1 MALLTISTGVYAQ
14 ESKESEVPKKFNTY
28 NYRRAMECLDESEYD
43 KAKEFLE
50 TEVKENPKNGYA
62 FNILSLLNFINEE
75 NDEALEAI
83 NKAITLIP
91 KKDAEK
97 LAECYDIRA
106 HIYLQMEDSL
116 KALDDL
122 AFAFKLNPKDTEFI
136 QNRAQIYYEMEQ
148 YDLSDAEYQKCID
161 LDPKDVMGYMGIG
174 RNANAQERWEDAI
187 KMFDKVEKIA
197 DEDYNK
203 HFDFRAD
210 SYMGLKKWD
219 KAAED
224 LITFVEKDEEYSAV
238 LYAIEDHSEM
248 IPVLKTKLKLKTMQN
263 PTNPYWPY
271 FLAKVEQK
279 TGDYKAAIEHYY
291 KSDEIDE
298 TNGSIGNIIDCCEEM
313 GDYQRALDI
322 INKTLEEDSTLT
334 DLIDTKINVLEN
346 LGRYDEA
353 VELAE
358 TLFEEGDGDSY
369 NFVNFITRGYA
380 YYKAGNLKGALDDFI
395 LAIADYDKYSSA
407 YFYKARIYE
416 RLGDEA
422 MAKMDYA
429 KVVELEEESESYRCI
444 PYAYLSLGEKEKAV
458 EYMEK
463 RLEEEE
469 DKGNLYDAACLYSL
483 MGEKEKALDYLERS
497 FQKGWRSFVHMD
509 NDSDLDNIRDT
520 QRYKDLVAKYKAMLE
535 KELSENNVVGKPAN
549 TGTGQVSEVPFTKE
563 GGVCKVK
570 CDINGLP
577 LHFVFDTG
585 AADVSISQV
594 EATFMLKNG
603 YLSSNDVVGK
613 QRYIDANGDVTEG
626 TVINIKKVNFG
637 GMHLSNVKASVVRN
651 QKAPLLLGQS
661 VLSKLGKI
669 EIDNTKKVLR
679 ITH

>member
-1 MALLTISTGVYAQ
+1 MIKQLILWMALFTISTGVYAQ

-75 NDEALEAI
+75 NDEALETI

-136 QNRAQIYYEMEQ
+136 QNRAQIYYEMGQ

-210 SYMGLKKWD
+210 SYMGLKKWE
-219 KAAED
+219 KAAEA

-238 LYAIEDHSEM
+238 LYAIEDHQEM

-395 LAIADYDKYSSA
+395 LAIADYDKSA
-407 YFYKARIYE
+407 TRPWPRWTMPKWWNWKRKANHTDAFPMHISHWVRRKKPWNTWRKDWKRKKTKAISMTLPASTHSWVRRKKPSTTSRKVSRKDGGRSYTWITTATSTTSATPSDTRISWQNT
-416 RLGDEA
+416 RPCSKRNSLRTMSLASPPTPGLA
-422 MAKMDYA
+422 RCPRCPSPR
-429 KVVELEEESESYRCI
+429 KVVC
-444 PYAYLSLGEKEKAV
+444 
-458 EYMEK
+458 
-463 RLEEEE
+463 
-469 DKGNLYDAACLYSL
+469 
-483 MGEKEKALDYLERS
+483 
-497 FQKGWRSFVHMD
+497 
-509 NDSDLDNIRDT
+509 
-520 QRYKDLVAKYKAMLE
+520 AK
-535 KELSENNVVGKPAN
+535 
-549 TGTGQVSEVPFTKE
+549 
-563 GGVCKVK
+563 
-570 CDINGLP
+570 
-577 LHFVFDTG
+577 
-585 AADVSISQV
+585 
-594 EATFMLKNG
+594 
-603 YLSSNDVVGK
+603 
-613 QRYIDANGDVTEG
+613 
-626 TVINIKKVNFG
+626 
-637 GMHLSNVKASVVRN
+637 
-651 QKAPLLLGQS
+651 
-661 VLSKLGKI
+661 
-669 EIDNTKKVLR
+669 
-679 ITH
+679 